1 MKFKS
6 IKTKLLIMFAILI
19 LCICAVI
26 GVISYNLSKKALL
39 NNINGSLSN
48 LSEQAAIVVEN
59 RIENQLNSLE
69 VLAESELIASETTN
83 QNEKLEI
90 LKKEAKRLDHAWITI
105 FDKDGN
111 GMTTEGKKLD
121 GAGQD
126 YFEKAIKGESN
137 VSDPMTSAVSGDLI
151 VVYAV
156 PIKHDNVI
164 TGVLASVRDGN
175 ELSHITKDIHFA
187 STGEAFLLNK
197 QGEIVAHNQKKLVMD
212 KYNAFEKVK
221 GDEGLKS
228 LVDLERLM
236 VKGEEGV
243 GEYKYEG
250 VTKYMG
256 YAPVTGTDWSLAVTA
271 PESEVMSE
279 ISNLIKVISIIS
291 IAIFGAGLVIT
302 YFITSSIATPIK
314 EATKLISIVA
324 TGDLTCEVSE
334 KLLRKR
340 DETGVLASAIQTM
353 QIATKKIIQNVV
365 DESASI
371 ETMLENINHDMG
383 KLNKNI
389 EEISITTQEVS
400 ADTEEA
406 AASTEEISASSIEIE
421 RAVESIATEAQDG
434 ANNISNVSKMAIEMK
449 QSAIQSKEN
458 AVNVYSKTKISLQ
471 EAIDKSKSVNQIN
484 ELAEGILSIT
494 SQTNL
499 LALNAAIE
507 AARAGEAGKG
517 FAVVAN
523 EIKMLAENSKVMVT
537 RIQEVTSVII
547 EAVSNLS
554 KNSSEILEFIDKE
567 VLRDYDVLVKS
578 SEKYSEN
585 SINIDS
591 IMENFSATSEELLAS
606 VQYVTNAIHEIAA
619 STEDEAKGAANI
631 AKEILAIMQMSNE
644 VIEISKSANEKST
657 MLINIVSY
665 FKF

>member
-6 IKTKLLIMFAILI
+6 IKTKLLIMFATLI

-26 GVISYNLSKKALL
+26 GVISYNLSKNALL

-48 LSEQAAIVVEN
+48 LSEQASIVVEN

-69 VLAESELIASETTN
+69 VLAESELIATETTDM
-83 QNEKLEI
+83 NEKLEI
-90 LKKEAKRLDHAWITI
+90 LKEEAKRSDHVWITI

-111 GMTTEGKKLD
+111 GMTTEGKKLN

-126 YFEKAIKGESN
+126 YFEKAVKGESN

-156 PIKHDNVI
+156 PIKHNNVI
-164 TGVLASVRDGN
+164 TGVLASVRDGD

-187 STGEAFLLNK
+187 STGEAFMLNQ
-197 QGEIVAHNQKKLVMD
+197 QGEIIAHNNKTLVTE

-221 GDEGLKS
+221 EDDGLKS
-228 LVDLERLM
+228 LVELERLM
-236 VKGEEGV
+236 VKGKEGV

-250 VTKYMG
+250 VAKYMG
-256 YAPVTGTDWSLAVTA
+256 YAPVAGTDWSLAITA

-279 ISNLIKVISIIS
+279 VIHLIKVISIIS
-291 IAIFGAGLVIT
+291 MTIFAAGLTVT
-302 YFITSSIATPIK
+302 YFITSSIAVPIK

-324 TGDLTCEVSE
+324 TGDLTGEVPE
-334 KLLRKR
+334 KLLRKK
-340 DETGVLASAIQTM
+340 DETGVLANAIQAM
-353 QIATKKIIQNVV
+353 QSSTKGVLENVV
-365 DESASI
+365 GESASI
-371 ETMLENINHDMG
+371 EAMLENINRDMDQ
-383 KLNKNI
+383 LNKNI
-389 EEISITTQEVS
+389 EEISFTAQEVS

-406 AASTEEISASSIEIE
+406 ASSTEEISASSIEIE
-421 RAVESIATEAQDG
+421 RAVESIATEAQEG
-434 ANNISNVSKMAIEMK
+434 ASAISNVSKMANEMK
-449 QSAIQSKEN
+449 QNATQSKEN
-458 AVNVYSKTKISLQ
+458 AVSIYSKTRVSLQ
-471 EAIDKSKSVNQIN
+471 EAIEKSKSVNQIN

-507 AARAGEAGKG
+507 AARAGEAGRG

-537 RIQEVTSVII
+537 RIQEVTYII
-547 EAVSNLS
+547 VDAVNNLS

-567 VLRDYDVLVKS
+567 VLQDYDILVES

-585 SINIDS
+585 SISIES
-591 IMENFSATSEELLAS
+591 IMENFSATAEELLAS
-606 VQYVTNAIHEIAA
+606 VQYVTNAINEIAA
-619 STEDEAKGAANI
+619 ATEDEAKGASNI
-631 AKEILAIMQMSNE
+631 AQEVLAVMHKSSE
-644 VIEISKSANEKST
+644 VIELSKSANEKST
-657 MLINIVSY
+657 KLINIVSH